1 VVRVREWGWWKG
13 DSERKGND
21 MPFSAGHVIRDTR
34 RANERRTVLIAA
46 VNASNFTRLIRLS
59 LAEAVRSRS
68 NDEREERGR
77 ERERERERET
87 RKGKKRDKDNFAI
100 QISATYRGLRGEER
114 EWRFPPGGPRA
125 SPSRGGGSAGRL
137 IKFSGNQICHS
148 AVRF

>member
-77 ERERERERET
+77 EREREREKERGRRGREKKGT
-87 RKGKKRDKDNFAI
+87 RI
-100 QISATYRGLRGEER
+100 ISQYK
-114 EWRFPPGGPRA
+114 
-125 SPSRGGGSAGRL
+125 SPRL
-137 IKFSGNQICHS
+137 I
-148 AVRF
+148 AA